1 MYIGAMARQSPD
13 KPAVIQGDEVISYA
27 ELDARSN
34 QLAQLFQAWGLRV
47 GDGIAVLIGNE
58 PRFCEFYWAALRSG
72 LYFTPINT
80 HLAPS
85 EMQYIADNCDAKVFV
100 TSNALRDAAKQFAHQ
115 LPKATYRIITDGQ
128 LDGFMSY
135 PHVASDMPTTPIAD
149 EREGQVM
156 LYSSGTT
163 GRPKGVRQALSGAR
177 AGEGMQMLA
186 FYAQLLG
193 ILSDDR
199 HLCVGPLYHIGPIA
213 FSLLCHRLGTTVV
226 LMPRFEAEN
235 TLQHIERY
243 RITSSFMVPTH
254 FVRLL
259 QLPDDVRRRYDLS
272 SLRVVIHAAAPCP
285 LDVKRQM
292 LEWWGNLIELYSGTE
307 GGTTMVRPDEWLKHP
322 GTVGRHVAG
331 GKIWILDEQGNE
343 VPAGQTGLVYF
354 EATTPFEYFKDEAK
368 TAETYRGKLF
378 TLGDIGYLDA
388 EGYLYLTDRQ
398 SHTIISG
405 GVNIYPAEV
414 EGALI
419 THPAIADV
427 AVIGIPEADMGEQVK
442 AIVQLRDG
450 FTASDELR
458 RDIIEFCRAHIAH
471 FKCPRSVDFVAQ
483 LPRSPAG
490 KLLKRE
496 LKARY
501 WQ

>member
-1 MYIGAMARQSPD
+1 
-13 KPAVIQGDEVISYA
+13 
-27 ELDARSN
+27 
-34 QLAQLFQAWGLRV
+34 
-47 GDGIAVLIGNE
+47 
-58 PRFCEFYWAALRSG
+58 
-72 LYFTPINT
+72 
-80 HLAPS
+80 
-85 EMQYIADNCDAKVFV
+85 
-100 TSNALRDAAKQFAHQ
+100 
-115 LPKATYRIITDGQ
+115 
-128 LDGFMSY
+128 
-135 PHVASDMPTTPIAD
+135 
-149 EREGQVM
+149 
-156 LYSSGTT
+156 
-163 GRPKGVRQALSGAR
+163 
-177 AGEGMQMLA
+177 
-186 FYAQLLG
+186 
-193 ILSDDR
+193 
-199 HLCVGPLYHIGPIA
+199 
-213 FSLLCHRLGTTVV
+213 
-226 LMPRFEAEN
+226 
-235 TLQHIERY
+235 
-243 RITSSFMVPTH
+243 MVPTH

-343 VPAGQTGLVYF
+343 APAGQTGLVYF
-354 EATTPFEYFKDEAK
+354 EATTPFEYFKDAEK